1 MNERRTEVGI
11 SMRLACGGVVA
22 LLSIIAV
29 SARAGE
35 GFGMMKKSVNL
46 VRSLPPQARLVG
58 TRIRVHVSAQKS
70 TENAIAKRMQEEL
83 EIEVVGNDTTLT
95 LDSKSPTSS
104 IDVVVLRNDYHET
117 TEKRQET
124 RGQER
129 KDSEKKTFIP
139 KFGLGKADVTYKVV
153 KHSFTVTVKAH
164 DVRANK
170 TLLADTITK
179 NYKQSF
185 EDGNGAPDEKSLED
199 ATMTEVV
206 ADIVRRLLPTKES
219 IAILLPRG
227 RLEDAVPYAEAG
239 MWNKYLDAL
248 LKLTVAPNPLD
259 EAYHQ
264 YAMGVAYEALG
275 YSADDLDTSLKYLE
289 KSAMLYNLAA
299 EANPKEVNFI
309 LSSRPSSLLN
319 RTQST
324 ASRMIPFMPKQKTEQ
339 KAVILQAPLGRVQA
353 ALVQYQ
359 KLKEASGGR
368 GGKGSSD
375 KSVPAD
381 ASTVTNDSIVDMLR
395 AGISEE
401 IITTTIDSAPRR
413 NLDVTPKGLIQLSE
427 AKASTTLLQHI
438 QTLASKGG
446 SSKGKGH

>member
-1 MNERRTEVGI
+1 MNERHTEARI
-11 SMRLACGGVVA
+11 SRPLVWSGVLAM
-22 LLSIIAV
+22 LSLV
-29 SARAGE
+29 SIPVQAGE

-46 VRSLPPQARLVG
+46 IRSLPPQARLVG
-58 TRIRVHVSAQKS
+58 PRIRIHVSAQKNA
-70 TENAIAKRMQEEL
+70 ENAIAKRMQEEL
-83 EIEVVGNDTTLT
+83 ESEVIGNDTTLT
-95 LDSKSPTSS
+95 LDSKNPTSS
-104 IDVVVLRNDYHET
+104 IDVTVLRSDYHVT
-117 TEKRQET
+117 TENRQET

-139 KFGLGKADVTYKVV
+139 KFGLGQASVAYKVV
-153 KHSFTVTVKAH
+153 KQSFSVTVKAH

-185 EDGNGAPDEKSLED
+185 EDGNGAPDENSLED
-199 ATMTEVV
+199 ATSTEVV

-227 RLEDAVPYAEAG
+227 RLDDAVPYAEAG

-248 LKLTVAPNPLD
+248 LKLSPAPNPLE

-319 RTQST
+319 RTQTT
-324 ASRMIPFMPKQKTEQ
+324 ASRLIPFMPKSKSDQKPL
-339 KAVILQAPLGRVQA
+339 ILQAPLGRVQA

-359 KLKEASGGR
+359 KLKEATGSR
-368 GGKGSSD
+368 GKAPSD
-375 KSVPAD
+375 KTAE

-395 AGISEE
+395 AGLSEE
-401 IITTTIDSAPRR
+401 IITTTIDSAPHRS
-413 NLDVTPKGLIQLSE
+413 LDVTPRGLIQLSE

-438 QTLASKGG
+438 QALASKGG